1 MAALIN
7 RLRKAGFEVDQR
19 LNAAMMEV
27 DIRQFTDIEPTPFFH
42 DRPIVFLE
50 TLKGGVKTISAP
62 HMVSQLLLHLELAT
76 GNTVLIIGCKGG
88 YMGALV
94 SELVG
99 PEGEVFILDPSEEV
113 VIHATDRLFD
123 RENISVKKIEDL
135 SIVPPKIPASLSRV
149 LVTGSL
155 REIPNWI
162 ENRLEEGGF
171 ILAPLGGRT
180 HQKLVKRERQGD
192 ALLDTDLGSV
202 VFGPV
207 DICESEPRIPSPQDL
222 ADLFDEG
229 IVILRD
235 HFGLSE
241 ELINRM
247 YDLIAALRQLPDDLQ
262 PPIIHFD
269 LHDIV
274 VQKDIADGGDDL
286 DELEEENAIHPLLEL
301 LEREAEWLA
310 GIWPLLLMITDIH
323 MMHPGAPEHEG
334 ADGEGNPFGGADDSF
349 FGTGSEK
356 ANIKDDDED
365 SDFSSEGFQHQDF
378 TP

>member
-1 MAALIN
+1 
-7 RLRKAGFEVDQR
+7 
-19 LNAAMMEV
+19 
-27 DIRQFTDIEPTPFFH
+27 
-42 DRPIVFLE
+42 
-50 TLKGGVKTISAP
+50 
-62 HMVSQLLLHLELAT
+62 
-76 GNTVLIIGCKGG
+76 
-88 YMGALV
+88 
-94 SELVG
+94 
-99 PEGEVFILDPSEEV
+99 
-113 VIHATDRLFD
+113 
-123 RENISVKKIEDL
+123 
-135 SIVPPKIPASLSRV
+135 
-149 LVTGSL
+149 
-155 REIPNWI
+155 
-162 ENRLEEGGF
+162 
-171 ILAPLGGRT
+171 
-180 HQKLVKRERQGD
+180 
-192 ALLDTDLGSV
+192 
-202 VFGPV
+202 
-207 DICESEPRIPSPQDL
+207 L